1 LAGWDAASFFPLLLG
16 DVHGVCSWLP
26 WLTQYGVIKIVSE
39 ENSKWDHWVMQTAER
54 IVDMLDRNGKSLQ
67 GNLSDVLLVVLPRP

>member
-1 LAGWDAASFFPLLLG
+1 
-16 DVHGVCSWLP
+16 
-26 WLTQYGVIKIVSE
+26 VIKILSE